1 MIAVQKSN
9 LKKKVLFDTAFF
21 LKDKKSRLGAG
32 DLIKNSSVHYI
43 CTYNAINTLHLAVC
57 TN

>member
-9 LKKKVLFDTAFF
+9 LKKKPVLSDTAFF

-32 DLIKNSSVHYI
+32 DLIKNSSVHYR
-43 CTYNAINTLHLAVC
+43 TYVYTMR
-57 TN
+57 